1 MCQVHW
7 TYYLGCGYGEPR
19 TDELCQN
26 GSYNAVTLNYH
37 CTGMQTTEDYI
48 NEWCRKPQCR
58 ICFPDQKYHQQSSAT
73 PASEASSSYTPSYNA
88 TTGHYQQSSAT
99 PASEVSSPYTP
110 SWNAATGQQGYA
122 QGHASEPQGG
132 PSYSKWMVHQD
143 PSSQDGAAQ
152 QRSVYN
158 QENVPEIDFKRVD
171 CSYYKVDTEVRRR
184 KAQVQKERYHRD
196 KERKHREE

>member
-19 TDELCQN
+19 ADELCQN

-37 CTGMQTTEDYI
+37 CTGMRTTEDYI

-73 PASEASSSYTPSYNA
+73 PASEASSSYTPSY
-88 TTGHYQQSSAT
+88 
-99 PASEVSSPYTP
+99 
-110 SWNAATGQQGYA
+110 NAATGQQGYA